1 MAPPEPGVYRPLMAP
16 TVPTR
21 HGGHAELRHLLW
33 AYAAVLALI
42 VAALQLD

>member
-16 TVPTR
+16 TAALP
-21 HGGHAELRHLLW
+21 HGGHAALRHLLW

-42 VAALQLD
+42 VAALQLE